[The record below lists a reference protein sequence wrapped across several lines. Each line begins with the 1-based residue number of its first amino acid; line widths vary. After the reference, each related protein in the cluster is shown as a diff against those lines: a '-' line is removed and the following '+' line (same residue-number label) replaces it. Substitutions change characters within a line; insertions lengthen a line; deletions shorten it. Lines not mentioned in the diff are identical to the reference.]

1 MYIVRRNDYKYSFNL
16 YISLITF
23 FQKKNFDLI
32 KLENDSYFIFEKNK
46 IVSHNLKNVIQVLVY
61 QI

>member
-32 KLENDSYFIFEKNK
+32 KLENDSYFIFEKN
-46 IVSHNLKNVIQVLVY
+46 
-61 QI
+61 

>member
-1 MYIVRRNDYKYSFNL
+1 MYIVRRNVINIL
-16 YISLITF
+16 LIFIF

-46 IVSHNLKNVIQVLVY
+46 IISHNLKYVIQALVY

>member
-1 MYIVRRNDYKYSFNL
+1 MYIVRRNVINIL
-16 YISLITF
+16 LIFIF

-46 IVSHNLKNVIQVLVY
+46 IVSHNLKYVIQVLVY

>member
-61 QI
+61 

>member
-1 MYIVRRNDYKYSFNL
+1 MYIVRRNVINIL
-16 YISLITF
+16 LIFIF

-32 KLENDSYFIFEKNK
+32 KLENDSHFIFEKNK
-46 IVSHNLKNVIQVLVY
+46 IVSHNLKYVIQVLVY

>member
-32 KLENDSYFIFEKNK
+32 KLENDSNFIFEKNK
-46 IVSHNLKNVIQVLVY
+46 IVSHNLKYAIQDLVY

>member
-32 KLENDSYFIFEKNK
+32 KLENDSNFIFEKNK
-46 IVSHNLKNVIQVLVY
+46 IVSHNLKYVIQVLVY
-61 QI
+61 

>member
-46 IVSHNLKNVIQVLVY
+46 IVSHNLKYVIQVLVY